1 MFLEL
6 FKNLIIDRVIIFCNT
21 KKSVQKLGGFLK
33 ANDIETTKLFFDM
46 DHNSKTNI
54 MKEFRDGT
62 VKVIISTDITRGI
75 HLQQVGLVIN
85 YDLKWD
91 KVNYSRRVLRASGK
105 NRGVAISLI
114 TELDSLFIKRLQ
126 DQYNIEINELPK

>member
-6 FKNLIIDRVIIFCNT
+6 FKNLNIDRVIIFCNT

-54 MKEFRDGT
+54 MKEFRDVT

-114 TELDSLFIKRLQ
+114 TELDSLFIKRL
-126 DQYNIEINELPK
+126 